1 MKDNKSDNLFNSENT
16 DELMFRLNRA
26 KSNLEYINKNLGD
39 KQLIADAITQIDKER
54 QEYMK
59 QWNSMTDKERL
70 EYMKQW
76 NSMTDK
82 ERLEDGVKNNN

>member
-26 KSNLEYINKNLGD
+26 KSNLEYINKHLGD

-59 QWNSMTDKERL
+59 QWNA
-70 EYMKQW
+70 
-76 NSMTDK
+76 MTDK

>member
-16 DELMFRLNRA
+16 NELMFRLNRA

-59 QWNSMTDKERL
+59 QWNA
-70 EYMKQW
+70 
-76 NSMTDK
+76 MTDK

>member
-59 QWNSMTDKERL
+59 QWNA
-70 EYMKQW
+70 
-76 NSMTDK
+76 MTDK
-82 ERLEDGVKNNN
+82 ERLEDGVKNNT

>member
-59 QWNSMTDKERL
+59 QWNA
-70 EYMKQW
+70 
-76 NSMTDK
+76 MTDK